1 MKAIIYKY
9 KSEISTLAGL
19 LVAVGT
25 AWSTIDFT
33 IFEVSKDWPKLIIP
47 TMIAVGGYV
56 TQITVKVKDN
66 ENNESK

>member
-1 MKAIIYKY
+1 MKQLIKKY

-25 AWSTIDFT
+25 AWSTIDFSV
-33 IFEVSKDWPKLIIP
+33 FEVSKDWPKLIIP

-56 TQITVKVKDN
+56 TQITVK
-66 ENNESK
+66 ENGTKIN